1 MIWYA
6 CYGSNMDYERF
17 LKYIQGGQL
26 IVNNKTKEYKACPT
40 DVKPPEQS
48 EPYSIDRRLF
58 FAKESNTWNQH
69 GVAFISNKRNKNSKT
84 FAKLYLISEDQ
95 FSHLFAQENGR
106 SNVRIDYKHLFENGY
121 LDFDYNF
128 YNRILVI
135 EKNHKG
141 FPVLTF
147 TNKSKL
153 LPNKP
158 FVEYASLIIN
168 SLISTHNLTTKEA
181 FDYIVRNDT
190 GASRKD
196 LKEKLYQHK
205 MEIEIS

>member
-26 IVNNKTKEYKACPT
+26 IVNNTTKVYKPCPT
-40 DVKPPEQS
+40 DIKPPEQS
-48 EPYSIDRRLF
+48 EPYSIDRRFF
-58 FAKESNTWNQH
+58 FAKESKTWNQH
-69 GVAFISNKRNKNSKT
+69 GVAFISNKRNKKSKT

-95 FSHLFAQENGR
+95 FLHLFAQENGR
-106 SNVRIDYKHLFENGY
+106 LNAKINYEQLFQNGF
-121 LDFDYNF
+121 LDFDYSF

-141 FPVLTF
+141 FPILTF

-153 LPNKP
+153 SPNKP
-158 FVEYASLIIN
+158 FVDYTNLIIN
-168 SLISTHNLTTKEA
+168 GLISTHNLTTKEA
-181 FDYIVRNDT
+181 FDYIVQNKT

-196 LKEKLYQHK
+196 LKESQNQQK
-205 MEIEIS
+205 

>member
-17 LKYIQGGQL
+17 IKYIQGGRL
-26 IVNNKTKEYKACPT
+26 IVNNKTKEYKPCPT

-48 EPYSIDRRLF
+48 EPYTIDRRLF

-69 GVAFISNKRNKNSKT
+69 GVAFISNKRNKKSKT

-95 FSHLFAQENGR
+95 FLHLFAQENGR
-106 SNVRIDYKHLFENGY
+106 LNARIDFEQLFQNEY
-121 LDFDYNF
+121 LDFDYSF

-135 EKNHKG
+135 EKDHKG

-168 SLISTHNLTTKEA
+168 SLISTHNITIKEA
-181 FDYIVRNDT
+181 FDYIARNETD
-190 GASRKD
+190 AWKKD
-196 LKEKLYQHK
+196 LKVKLNQHK
-205 MEIEIS
+205 AD